1 MKEFS
6 LTLMSHIVIFCD
18 KNIKETN
25 DKIDQT
31 DSTLK
36 TMLEKAEYEEIQKT
50 IVSNETA
57 TNKILRQYKFN
68 KWIFLNPNP
77 NQLLKL

>member
-1 MKEFS
+1 
-6 LTLMSHIVIFCD
+6 MSHIVIFCD